1 MNKKLL
7 KLLVKNSQQ
16 KILDFLKNVKHFDDS
31 DIKIVKDI
39 EYKGGKLNKLDLYFD
54 PKFNNQPVLFNIHGG
69 GFLLGSK
76 EINKDYCVFMAKQ
89 GFFVI
94 TIDYPLIPDVDVFE
108 IFKDLIIGINKGME
122 EAKEYK
128 ADLKNVFLSG
138 DSAGAYLSLYIGAM
152 ANNEEMKVACNIKE
166 DIPHFNSLILTS
178 GMFYTLNF
186 DQIGMCLKAN
196 IYGKNFVKHP
206 FYKYMKPDSKEI
218 LDSLPPV
225 FLISGKGD
233 YLKKYNKKFKKALI
247 KNNNIFGEFYSNSIK
262 DSEHAYASVIANSKV
277 SIEANLE
284 SIDFIKNYLK

>member
-7 KLLVKNSQQ
+7 KFFIKNSEG
-16 KILDFLKNVKHFDDS
+16 KILSFLKKVKHFDDS

-39 EYKGGKLNKLDLYFD
+39 EYKDGKLNKLDLYFD
-54 PKFNNQPVLFNIHGG
+54 PKLDNQPILFNIHGG

-108 IFKDLIIGINKGME
+108 ILKDLIIGINKGIE
-122 EAKEYK
+122 VAKEHK
-128 ADLKNVFLSG
+128 ADLKNIFLSG

-152 ANNEEMKVACNIKE
+152 SNNEKMKEACNIKE

-186 DQIGMCLKAN
+186 DQIGICLKTN
-196 IYGKNFVKHP
+196 IYGKNYKKHP
-206 FYKYMKPDSKEI
+206 FYKYMKPDNKEI

-277 SIEANLE
+277 SIEANLK